1 MSSARTRAGTAV
13 ASLLLSMPALVAI
26 GPAAHADSGPP
37 STATATPTATDTPAP
52 SATSSPSASP
62 SEATSTESPTESPT
76 APSTTAVPRPTP
88 TSTAAGAPDPSGS
101 PTRATV
107 RIAGPAATGSTGQQ
121 AADAAAFVA
130 TTLAAGG
137 DHYVYPGTTYL
148 DGGNTIDAILAL
160 DEAGAGQDEAAA
172 ATAYLVAHLGDY
184 VGSGGETYAGPTAK
198 ALLAVMAQGLD
209 PHAVGGTDLL
219 ATLEGLQTPSG
230 RFSDVSAYGDY
241 SNTIGQALAIIAL
254 ARSGAPVPAAAV
266 DFLGAQQCP
275 DGGFRIDPTAGDCA
289 SDPDATG
296 FAVQSL
302 LAVPVVPRLDTA
314 ASAGAGLDHLVAV
327 QGADGGFT
335 SASGGEN
342 ANTTGVAAQAFA
354 AAGRTAPLDRA
365 QAFLAALQYDCSFP
379 AAVRGGIAFTSADHA
394 TRATAGSRATPDDG
408 DLRATPQAALGLA
421 GGSLASVSA
430 SGATAGAPA
439 MTCAVAAGA
448 STSGTSAPSTGPST
462 STAVGDPTSL
472 AYTGAPPLG
481 PALLGLGL
489 VVVGAAA
496 VGCSTLLRR
505 RGTRT

>member
-1 MSSARTRAGTAV
+1 MSFARPRAGTAV
-13 ASLLLSMPALVAI
+13 AILLLSMPALVAL
-26 GPAAHADSGPP
+26 GPAARADSGPA
-37 STATATPTATDTPAP
+37 STDIPAASATDTPAP
-52 SATSSPSASP
+52 AATSSDATSPTGSPSGSPTGSPTPPSTAVPSAS
-62 SEATSTESPTESPT
+62 
-76 APSTTAVPRPTP
+76 P
-88 TSTAAGAPDPSGS
+88 TSTAAGAPDTSDPPAGV
-101 PTRATV
+101 TV

-121 AADAAAFVA
+121 GAAAAAFVA

-137 DHYVYPGTTYL
+137 HHYVYPGSTYL
-148 DGGNTIDAILAL
+148 DGGNTVDAVLAL
-160 DEAGAGQDEAAA
+160 DGAGAGQDEAAA

-184 VGSGGETYAGPTAK
+184 IGSGGETYAGPTAK
-198 ALLAVMAQGLD
+198 ALLAVLAQGLD
-209 PHAVGGTDLL
+209 PHAVGGTTDLL

-254 ARSGAPVPAAAV
+254 ARAGAPVPAAAV
-266 DFLGAQQCP
+266 DFLGPQQCS
-275 DGGFRIDPTAGDCA
+275 DGGFRIDPTAGDCT

-296 FAVQSL
+296 FAVQAL
-302 LAVPVVPRLDTA
+302 LAVPVVPTLDTA

-365 QAFLAALQYDCSFP
+365 QGFLAALQYDCSFP
-379 AAVRGGIAFTSADHA
+379 AALRGGIAFTSADHA
-394 TRATAGSRATPDDG
+394 TRASAGSTATPEDG

-421 GGSLASVSA
+421 GGTLASVSA
-430 SGATAGAPA
+430 SGATAGASA
-439 MTCAVAAGA
+439 MTCAVAGGQ
-448 STSGTSAPSTGPST
+448 SPSGTSASSTGGSV
-462 STAVGDPTSL
+462 SSAVADPTSL
-472 AYTGAPPLG
+472 AFTGAPLLD

-489 VVVGAAA
+489 IVVGAAA
-496 VGCSTLLRR
+496 VFYSTLLRR